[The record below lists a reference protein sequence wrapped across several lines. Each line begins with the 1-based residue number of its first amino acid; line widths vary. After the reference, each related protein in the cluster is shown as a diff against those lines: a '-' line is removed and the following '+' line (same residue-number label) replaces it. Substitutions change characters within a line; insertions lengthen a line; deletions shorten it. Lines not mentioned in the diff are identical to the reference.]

1 MPSLM
6 RNVNQFHVRRHALR
20 QIGAMENGQAFQY
33 GKAITDVRQAARQ
46 LRKTMLAHGESSAW
60 FALGFWRVDAP
71 TPEQVEQTLAALD
84 EHAAY
89 VDYEGYRQPAD
100 MSWVEWLL
108 YAPIDEQ
115 RRQALA
121 G

>member
-1 MPSLM
+1 M
-6 RNVNQFHVRRHALR
+6 RTVNQFHVRQHALR
-20 QIGAMENGQAFQY
+20 QIGAMETGQAYHY

-46 LRKTMLAHGESSAW
+46 LWKTMLAHGENGAW

-71 TPEQVEQTLAALD
+71 TPEQVEQTLQALH

-89 VDYEGYRQPAD
+89 VDYEGYRQSAD
-100 MSWVEWLL
+100 TSWVEWLL
-108 YAPIDEQ
+108 YAPIAEQ

-121 G
+121 D